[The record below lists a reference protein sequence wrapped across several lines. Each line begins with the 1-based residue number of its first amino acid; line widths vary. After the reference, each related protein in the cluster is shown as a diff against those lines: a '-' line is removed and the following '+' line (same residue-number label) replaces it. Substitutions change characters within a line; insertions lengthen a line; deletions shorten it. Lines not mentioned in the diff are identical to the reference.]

1 MFILMIV
8 LPNEEKQSS
17 DLEMASS
24 ILPRRDVTQITE
36 FLLSLWLKY
45 NFFEQVL
52 KQKIM
57 QRDLKFYEKAVSA
70 VADPY
75 RMSILQELSIKGE
88 IRCCDVVSLTGLSQP
103 TCSHH
108 IKLLADSELI
118 ACRKQGRNNIFTI
131 NKENFKKLG
140 QYFEKF
146 GE

>member
-1 MFILMIV
+1 
-8 LPNEEKQSS
+8 
-17 DLEMASS
+17 
-24 ILPRRDVTQITE
+24 
-36 FLLSLWLKY
+36 
-45 NFFEQVL
+45 
-52 KQKIM
+52 M

-75 RMSILQELSIKGE
+75 RMSILQELSKKGE
-88 IRCCDVVSLTGLSQP
+88 IRCCDVVCLTGLSQP

-118 ACRKQGRNNIFTI
+118 ACRKQGRHNIFTL
-131 NKENFKKLG
+131 NKENFKILG